1 MFSFKAHYF
10 LHMSSWNHLIR
21 IILIPFRLS
30 LWFHLIRI
38 IFYTWGYPH
47 DFIWYGL
54 FYPCEVIFMISFDT
68 HYFNPLQVILM
79 ISFDTHYFL
88 HMSLSSWF
96 HLIRIIF
103 CTWGYPH
110 DFIWYALFYPC
121 EVILMIS
128 FDTHYFLHMSLSSWF
143 YLIRIIFSTW
153 GYLHDFIWYA
163 LFYSRE
169 VILMISFD
177 THYYIHVRLFSWFP
191 LICIIISTWGY
202 SHDLIRII
210 ISTWGY
216 SHDLIRKF
224 LFAEFISMILF
235 LSYPHNMIIGFL
247 SWYRFTNLLA
257 LHCKLGSRRSSK
269 LCEITNPTLWPR
281 SSSSFGF
288 HTKVFVN

>member
-1 MFSFKAHYF
+1 MISFYTHYF
-10 LHMSSWNHLIR
+10 LHVWLSSWSHLIR
-21 IILIPFRLS
+21 IIL
-30 LWFHLIRI
+30 
-38 IFYTWGYPH
+38 
-47 DFIWYGL
+47 
-54 FYPCEVIFMISFDT
+54 
-68 HYFNPLQVILM
+68 
-79 ISFDTHYFL
+79 
-88 HMSLSSWF
+88 
-96 HLIRIIF
+96 
-103 CTWGYPH
+103 
-110 DFIWYALFYPC
+110 
-121 EVILMIS
+121 
-128 FDTHYFLHMSLSSWF
+128 
-143 YLIRIIFSTW
+143 STW

-163 LFYSRE
+163 LFYPHE
-169 VILMISFD
+169 VIFMISFD
-177 THYYIHVRLFSWFP
+177 THYLIHVRLSSWF
-191 LICIIISTWGY
+191 
-202 SHDLIRII
+202 HLIRII